1 MHHCLWYWRNVLL
14 FVRYTWAFY
23 YVYYFPFSVELPFL
37 HVLSF
42 LIESLS
48 LLVILLQTL
57 VLLEIQ
63 STGFL
68 VQSHRAV
75 SWFEVSK
82 WSAKHWNKCG
92 MSVCG
97 WKNTTFSGFKTLL
110 FSLFCLH
117 YWHSTFVAG
126 SCLFCEVLC
135 IGVALKDMVFG
146 QYWLWWVSDW
156 T

>member
-1 MHHCLWYWRNVLL
+1 VLL

-23 YVYYFPFSVELPFL
+23 YVYYFPFSVELPFF

-57 VLLEIQ
+57 VLLEVQ

-75 SWFEVSK
+75 SWFEVILPNTETNVGCLSVGGRTQLFQDLK
-82 WSAKHWNKCG
+82 HFFSHYSASITG
-92 MSVCG
+92 I
-97 WKNTTFSGFKTLL
+97 LL
-110 FSLFCLH
+110 LLQGVVYFVKFC
-117 YWHSTFVAG
+117 V
-126 SCLFCEVLC
+126 
-135 IGVALKDMVFG
+135 
-146 QYWLWWVSDW
+146 
-156 T
+156 

>member
-1 MHHCLWYWRNVLL
+1 MLL

-23 YVYYFPFSVELPFL
+23 YVYYFPFSVELPFF

-42 LIESLS
+42 LIVSLS

-75 SWFEVSK
+75 SWFEVILPNTETNVGCLSVGGRTQLFQDLK
-82 WSAKHWNKCG
+82 HFFSHYSASITG
-92 MSVCG
+92 I
-97 WKNTTFSGFKTLL
+97 LL
-110 FSLFCLH
+110 LLQGVVYFVKFC
-117 YWHSTFVAG
+117 V
-126 SCLFCEVLC
+126 
-135 IGVALKDMVFG
+135 
-146 QYWLWWVSDW
+146 
-156 T
+156 

>member
-1 MHHCLWYWRNVLL
+1 MLL

-23 YVYYFPFSVELPFL
+23 YVYYFPFSVELPFF

-57 VLLEIQ
+57 VLLEVQ

-75 SWFEVSK
+75 SWFEVILPNTETNVGCLSVGGRTQLFQDLK
-82 WSAKHWNKCG
+82 HFFSHYSASITG
-92 MSVCG
+92 I
-97 WKNTTFSGFKTLL
+97 LL
-110 FSLFCLH
+110 LLQGVVYFVKFC
-117 YWHSTFVAG
+117 V
-126 SCLFCEVLC
+126 
-135 IGVALKDMVFG
+135 
-146 QYWLWWVSDW
+146 
-156 T
+156 

>member
-1 MHHCLWYWRNVLL
+1 MLL

-23 YVYYFPFSVELPFL
+23 YVYYFPFSVELPFF

-75 SWFEVSK
+75 SWFEVILPNTETNVGCLSVGGRTQLFQDLK
-82 WSAKHWNKCG
+82 HFFSHYSASITG
-92 MSVCG
+92 I
-97 WKNTTFSGFKTLL
+97 LL
-110 FSLFCLH
+110 LLQGVVYFVKFC
-117 YWHSTFVAG
+117 V
-126 SCLFCEVLC
+126 
-135 IGVALKDMVFG
+135 
-146 QYWLWWVSDW
+146 
-156 T
+156 

>member
-1 MHHCLWYWRNVLL
+1 MLL

-23 YVYYFPFSVELPFL
+23 YVYYFPFSVELPFF

-75 SWFEVSK
+75 SWLEVILPNTETNVGCLSVGGRTQLFQDLK
-82 WSAKHWNKCG
+82 HSFSHYSASITG
-92 MSVCG
+92 I
-97 WKNTTFSGFKTLL
+97 LL
-110 FSLFCLH
+110 LLQGVVYFVKFC
-117 YWHSTFVAG
+117 V
-126 SCLFCEVLC
+126 
-135 IGVALKDMVFG
+135 
-146 QYWLWWVSDW
+146 
-156 T
+156 

>member
-1 MHHCLWYWRNVLL
+1 MLL

-23 YVYYFPFSVELPFL
+23 YVYYFPFSVELPFF

-42 LIESLS
+42 LIVSLS

-75 SWFEVSK
+75 SWLEVILPNTETNVGCLSVGGRTQLFQDLK
-82 WSAKHWNKCG
+82 HFFSHYSASITG
-92 MSVCG
+92 I
-97 WKNTTFSGFKTLL
+97 LL
-110 FSLFCLH
+110 LLQGVVYFVKFC
-117 YWHSTFVAG
+117 V
-126 SCLFCEVLC
+126 
-135 IGVALKDMVFG
+135 
-146 QYWLWWVSDW
+146 
-156 T
+156 

>member
-1 MHHCLWYWRNVLL
+1 MLL

-23 YVYYFPFSVELPFL
+23 YVYYFPFSVELPFF

-42 LIESLS
+42 LIVSLS

-75 SWFEVSK
+75 SWFEVILPNTETNVGCLSVGGRTQLFQDLK
-82 WSAKHWNKCG
+82 HFFSHYSASITCI
-92 MSVCG
+92 
-97 WKNTTFSGFKTLL
+97 LL
-110 FSLFCLH
+110 LLQGVVYFVKFC
-117 YWHSTFVAG
+117 V
-126 SCLFCEVLC
+126 
-135 IGVALKDMVFG
+135 
-146 QYWLWWVSDW
+146 
-156 T
+156 